1 MSVKIGKIQNV
12 YGLSEER
19 RRAIARSTREL
30 RSADEEFEEAF
41 KILAKYPKRVT
52 FFGSA
57 RLSHRSPYYRL
68 ARSISAALAQDG
80 YAIMSGGGGGIMEAG
95 DRGAFEEDD
104 VAIGFNIKLPHEQHV
119 NPYTTEQLTFNFFF
133 TRKVMMTFYAQAF
146 ICFPGGFGTLDEFF
160 EVLTLVQTGK
170 MPRVPIILVGKKFW
184 RDLDRYLKRRML
196 RSGLISKGDEKLYT
210 ITENIDEIRRIIN
223 VSDHQIHHI
232 TAPDKKLADIA
243 VRGAAS

>member
-1 MSVKIGKIQNV
+1 MSDEDLGKIKNI

-30 RSADEEFEEAF
+30 RSADEEFEAAF

-57 RLSHRSPYYRL
+57 RLTPHSPYYRM
-68 ARSISAALAQDG
+68 ARTISAELANDG

-104 VAIGFNIKLPHEQHV
+104 VAIGFNIKLPHEQVV

-133 TRKVMMTFYAQAF
+133 TRKVMMTFYSRAF

-184 RDLDRYLKRRML
+184 RDLDRYLRRRML
-196 RSGLISKGDEKLYT
+196 YTGLISKGDEKLYH
-210 ITENIDEIRRIIN
+210 ITEDVVEIRRMIQH
-223 VSDHQIHHI
+223 SELQAEQQGRSKRI
-232 TAPDKKLADIA
+232 T
-243 VRGAAS
+243 

>member
-1 MSVKIGKIQNV
+1 MSVKLGKIKNI
-12 YGLSEER
+12 YGLSEDR

-30 RSADEEFEEAF
+30 RTADEEFEAAF

-57 RLSHRSPYYRL
+57 RLSPHSPYYRL
-68 ARSISAALAQDG
+68 ARNISAALAGDG

-104 VAIGFNIKLPHEQHV
+104 VAIGFNIKLPHEQHI

-184 RDLDRYLKRRML
+184 RDLDRYLRKRML
-196 RSGLISKGDEKLYT
+196 RNGLISKGDQKLYT
-210 ITENIDEIRRIIN
+210 ITEDVALIRQIVRDSERMSHAQAAPRTTQPRI
-223 VSDHQIHHI
+223 
-232 TAPDKKLADIA
+232 
-243 VRGAAS
+243 

>member
-1 MSVKIGKIQNV
+1 MSDEDLGKIKNV
-12 YGLSEER
+12 YGLSEAR

-30 RSADEEFEEAF
+30 RTADEEFDAAF

-57 RLSHRSPYYRL
+57 RLSPRSPFYRL
-68 ARSISAALAQDG
+68 ARSISAALAEDG

-160 EVLTLVQTGK
+160 EVLTLIQTGK

-184 RDLDRYLKRRML
+184 RDLDRYLRKRML
-196 RSGLISKGDEKLYT
+196 RNGLISKGDEKLYT
-210 ITENIDEIRRIIN
+210 ITEDIEEIRTIIKAAELG
-223 VSDHQIHHI
+223 IGK
-232 TAPDKKLADIA
+232 TAAPHTLAPK
-243 VRGAAS
+243 